1 MRRRES
7 MDVNKAIRT
16 AVDTGKVILGSK
28 RTIKFVKHGE
38 GKLVVLAGNIPK
50 DIEEDV
56 KYYAKLSNIPVYQH
70 KITSLELGAVCG
82 KPFPVAALLIIDE
95 GLSNIMELVEKKEGG
110 E

>member
-1 MRRRES
+1 MRRREN
-7 MDVNKAIRT
+7 MDVNRAIRT

-28 RTIKFVKHGE
+28 RTMKFIKHGE
-38 GKLVVLAGNIPK
+38 GKLVVIAGNIPK

-82 KPFPVAALLIIDE
+82 KPFPVAALLVLDE
-95 GLSNIMELVEKKEGG
+95 GLSNIMELVENKEGG

>member
-1 MRRRES
+1 MRRREN
-7 MDVNKAIRT
+7 MDVNRAIRL
-16 AVDTGKVILGSK
+16 AVDTGKVILGSR
-28 RTIKFVKHGE
+28 RTIKFIKHGE
-38 GKLVVLAGNIPK
+38 GKLVVIAGNIPK
-50 DIEEDV
+50 DLEEDV

-82 KPFPVAALLIIDE
+82 KPFPVAALLVLDE